1 MAVALLENV
10 AFNLRAL
17 CAQHGSI
24 YRVCRELGMAP
35 QQFGHYLAAER
46 LPNEE
51 TRRRLCAYFR
61 IDEDDLIRPP
71 EGWGGALAKPRA
83 RRRRPSALE
92 TVIQLAAAPTTL
104 DAGLYFTYFLGSH
117 EPDLVVRSVT
127 VVRKDSEATRFF
139 RLTGYSAE
147 PADLL
152 ATAKGKHRGVVI
164 EHAHWIYLIG
174 QNAMPA
180 EEPSYLAV
188 QWRQTSDRILAGY
201 GIVSTISGP
210 SPAAVVLKRAPPDT
224 GLRRA
229 IRAGGAFD
237 LNDGSLD
244 AGAVRILKSLG
255 LKSLQR

>member
-1 MAVALLENV
+1 MALLENV

-17 CAQHGSI
+17 CAEHGSI

-51 TRRRLCAYFR
+51 TRRRLCAYFK

-71 EGWGGALAKPRA
+71 DGWSGTLPKLPV

-92 TVIQLAAAPTTL
+92 TVMQLAATPTTL

-127 VVRKDSEATRFF
+127 VVRKGSDATRFL

-152 ATAKGKHRGVVI
+152 ATAKGKHRGIVV

-174 QNAMPA
+174 QNAVPA

-210 SPAAVVLKRAPPDT
+210 SPVAVVLKRAPADT

-255 LKSLQR
+255 LKSLHR